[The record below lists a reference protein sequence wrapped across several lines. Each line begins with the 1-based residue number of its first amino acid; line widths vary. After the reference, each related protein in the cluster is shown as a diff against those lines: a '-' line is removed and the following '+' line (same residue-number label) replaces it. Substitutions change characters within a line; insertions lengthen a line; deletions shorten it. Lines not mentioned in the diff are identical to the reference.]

1 MLALNGDDFQWK
13 KAKRKQQWRKL
24 RTKLKWETK
33 KKKKNNP
40 KKLCSKKKMGE
51 ERGINIVVFSEH
63 KGQRWPS

>member
-33 KKKKNNP
+33 KKKKTTQRSCVVR
-40 KKLCSKKKMGE
+40 KKWVKKGVL
-51 ERGINIVVFSEH
+51 ILSCF
-63 KGQRWPS
+63 